1 MTGAGQGVAFA
12 AAAVNLIVAAWGG
25 LLWYRVADTGPAVW
39 RAIRVAQ
46 AASVLHAVAAGVLYL
61 AGMDVPDELYV
72 LYVGLPIAVSF
83 VAEQLRA
90 LSAQTVLDARGLDD
104 AAAVGRLDAAA
115 QRSVVTAIVRREL
128 GVMAAACAVSV
139 FLLLRAAATL

>member
-1 MTGAGQGVAFA
+1 MTGAAQAIAVVVAA
-12 AAAVNLIVAAWGG
+12 INLIVAAWAG
-25 LLWYRVADTGPAVW
+25 LLWYQVADTGPAVW

-46 AASVLHAVAAGVLYL
+46 AACVVHALVAGVLYL
-61 AGMDVPDELYV
+61 AGMRVDNGLYA

-90 LSAQTVLDARGLDD
+90 LSAQTVLDNRGLED
-104 AAAVGRLDAAA
+104 AAAVGKLDKAA
-115 QRSVVTAIVRREL
+115 QQSIVVAIVRREL

-139 FLLLRAAATL
+139 FLLLRAYGTV